1 MSQAIVYWLDGT
13 ARKMDLASIDIDTP
27 YYKGTVVAMVFDNP
41 DHDLLLANMP
51 EVRSPDNAG
60 ANWNQCNVLT
70 RGKVK
75 AKQVLMRLLEV
86 NIGEFSVDRDKLIEL
101 QKANESIKR
110 LYSATESKTKG
121 EQTTSFYSDIDILH
135 CMSTQKTTWASQLY
149 KLLFLH
155 L

>member
-1 MSQAIVYWLDGT
+1 
-13 ARKMDLASIDIDTP
+13 MDLAYINIDTP

-41 DHDLLLANMP
+41 NHDLLLANMP

-75 AKQVLMRLLEV
+75 AKQVLMRLPEV
-86 NIGEFSVDRDKLIEL
+86 NDIGEFSVDRDKLIGL
-101 QKANESIKR
+101 QKADESRKR

>member
-1 MSQAIVYWLDGT
+1 
-13 ARKMDLASIDIDTP
+13 MDLASINIDTP

-41 DHDLLLANMP
+41 IHDLLLGNTR

-86 NIGEFSVDRDKLIEL
+86 NDIGELSVNRDKLIEL
-101 QKANESIKR
+101 
-110 LYSATESKTKG
+110 
-121 EQTTSFYSDIDILH
+121 
-135 CMSTQKTTWASQLY
+135 
-149 KLLFLH
+149 
-155 L
+155 